1 MQAVPAWLP
10 TLSPAKRTA
19 LNNVKPSIPQW
30 YKTASPDAHDTLK
43 NRVSR
48 AWEAQSKV
56 DQAMGTLKSPQAFGA
71 PLLAQLLKRRF
82 GIERDVETTY
92 LRLYIPLTIPWFSVR
107 SGAARTWTV
116 SLLDAALHNFEAG
129 EVFEA

>member
-1 MQAVPAWLP
+1 MTSPIQLPDVSAYRDLHQDILVQAVPAWLP

-92 LRLYIPLTIPWFSVR
+92 LRLIFP
-107 SGAARTWTV
+107 
-116 SLLDAALHNFEAG
+116 
-129 EVFEA
+129 